1 MKLSDLHPED
11 QKLFLEAFTSNPE
24 VIARQ
29 DEINSLIADKQFIQA
44 FKAKQELAKF
54 QDEVFQNWVKTIEFR
69 AEKIDVNKSN
79 LPQEVKD
86 KVNMLYVVAFMGC
99 DLIVNAVV
107 DMNDE
112 IKKCDPDLRF
122 EIFDDL
128 AALAKGAQEKLNFL
142 NRNSD
147 YLKNM
152 IWGTQCD
159 DLYKMCQSKAKSIMR
174 KNKEL
179 KEKRHE

>member
-99 DLIVNAVV
+99 DLIVTDGVSLLGGDDKAGIAEIMTMAETFIKNPSIPHGRIGLAFTP
-107 DMNDE
+107 DE
-112 IKKCDPDLRF
+112 
-122 EIFDDL
+122 EIG
-128 AALAKGAQEKLNFL
+128 KGA
-142 NRNSD
+142 D
-147 YLKNM
+147 YF
-152 IWGTQCD
+152 D
-159 DLYKMCQSKAKSIMR
+159 V
-174 KNKEL
+174 
-179 KEKRHE
+179 